1 MAHLIDSFTD
11 LVFLRFIAV
20 GLAGVLINFLSTF
33 VFKEIFG
40 FYKYLANSSAYIL
53 AISINFILNRV
64 WTFDATET
72 IWHLQA
78 IKFLPI
84 ALAALCIN
92 HIVVYFFHGYVKSNF
107 YLSKIYAV
115 GIVFGWNYIMHSSF
129 TFQ

>member
-1 MAHLIDSFTD
+1 MAQLIDSFTD

-20 GLAGVLINFLSTF
+20 GLTGVLINFLSTF

-40 FYKYLANSSAYIL
+40 FYKYLANSSAYLL
-53 AISINFILNRV
+53 AISTNFVLNRV
-64 WTFDATET
+64 WTFHATEV
-72 IWHLQA
+72 IWVSQA
-78 IKFLPI
+78 IRFLPV
-84 ALAALCIN
+84 ALTALCIN
-92 HIVVYFFHGYVKSNF
+92 HIVVYFFHGYLKSNF